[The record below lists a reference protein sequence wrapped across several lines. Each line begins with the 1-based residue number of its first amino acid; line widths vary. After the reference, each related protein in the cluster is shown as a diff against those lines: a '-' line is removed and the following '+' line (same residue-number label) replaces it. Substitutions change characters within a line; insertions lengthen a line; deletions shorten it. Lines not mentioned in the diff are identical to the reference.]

1 MPLALKYLGVEVFGV
16 WATMLTLVSWITLF
30 DLGIGNGLK
39 NKVAESLASKGS
51 VMAASYISTAYTVIG
66 AVSLVL
72 LFAFFVLYRWLPW
85 QQIFN
90 TEKVPASI
98 LQEAVFTLAFFVF
111 VNFWVSLVGQIYQG
125 LQKSSYV
132 VAGQFGSNILALL
145 LVFALSHL
153 AESSLIYM
161 VWAYGLALL
170 TVNVILSLVLFL
182 QQKELRPSL
191 VAFDK
196 EKMRSLLSLG
206 VRFFIIQ
213 FSAVLIFMT
222 DKVLIS
228 QLLGPAEV
236 TPYEVL
242 FKLFGL
248 FTVLHSLILA
258 PLWPAYSDA
267 YTKGDMPWIQVQLRK
282 QVLLVLPFFLAAA
295 FVAWQGPL
303 IVKLWMG
310 NVLQIP
316 HPTYV
321 FFAVFISV
329 SIWSNVFSYFVNAIG
344 KTNVQT
350 LTAIIAAGINIP
362 LSILF
367 VRCFGMGVEGI
378 ILASIVSVSIYALAG
393 PLEVYQIVK
402 GAKKWIS

>member
-1 MPLALKYLGVEVFGV
+1 
-16 WATMLTLVSWITLF
+16 VSWITLF

-39 NKVAESLASKGS
+39 NKVAESLASKGG

-72 LFAFFVLYRWLPW
+72 LFTFFVLYRWLPW

-90 TEKVPASI
+90 TEKVPASV

-153 AESSLIYM
+153 TESSLIYM

-213 FSAVLIFMT
+213 FSVVLIFMT
-222 DKVLIS
+222 DKILIS

-248 FTVLHSLILA
+248 FTVLHSLLLA

-316 HPTYV
+316 HSTYV

-329 SIWSNVFSYFVNAIG
+329 SVWSNVFSYFVNAIG

-362 LSILF
+362 L
-367 VRCFGMGVEGI
+367 
-378 ILASIVSVSIYALAG
+378 
-393 PLEVYQIVK
+393 
-402 GAKKWIS
+402 